1 MRTEALFA
9 WITERH
15 AIYEAKNAGYPKPWT
30 EDPILQAYRFCNVY
44 RELDKVT
51 RWIAEHWRDTHYD
64 SPEVWFAMTVAR
76 LVNWPDTLEELGYPV
91 PFDPMHFIE
100 VLERRKQAK
109 EKVFTGVYIVPAKAG
124 FASKARYIA
133 SEVLNPMW
141 CQRNDITESAHSLA
155 DFHAQLTKYNGMG
168 SFLAGQVV
176 CDTKYTK
183 LLVNSVDWA
192 DWACS
197 GPGSKRG
204 LNRVMNYPVD
214 QVGRSRCG
222 WTPCSICG
230 DRSNLWSPT
239 WVCRK
244 STCRTSRIVFVN
256 SINTSGYGWGRVSH
270 ATVIRANPRGTSERT
285 AVRQEA

>member
-30 EDPILQAYRFCNVY
+30 EDPILRAYRFCNVY

-51 RWIAEHWRDTHYD
+51 QWIAKHWREPHIDD
-64 SPEVWFAMTVAR
+64 EDVWFAMTVAR

-91 PFDPMHFIE
+91 PFDPTHFIN
-100 VLERRKQAK
+100 VLERRKLAK
-109 EKVFTGVYIVPAKAG
+109 EKAFTGVYIVPAKAG
-124 FASKARYIA
+124 FSSKAKYLA

-141 CQRNDITESAHSLA
+141 CQRNDITESAYSLA
-155 DFHAQLTKYNGMG
+155 DFHKQLMKYNGMG

-176 CDTKYTK
+176 CDTKYTR
-183 LLVNSVDWA
+183 LLADSVDWT

-204 LNRVMNYPVD
+204 LNRVMERPVD
-214 QVGRSRCG
+214 QVWQESMWLDTMLDLRRQ
-222 WTPCSICG
+222 
-230 DRSNLWSPT
+230 
-239 WVCRK
+239 
-244 STCRTSRIVFVN
+244 
-256 SINTSGYGWGRVSH
+256 INPMVAEAGMPEIHMQDLQNCLCEFDKYERVRLGEGKPRNGYPGLR
-270 ATVIRANPRGTSERT
+270 
-285 AVRQEA
+285 

>member
-1 MRTEALFA
+1 MRTEALFM
-9 WITERH
+9 WIAERH
-15 AIYEAKNAGYPKPWT
+15 SIYLKKEAGEPKPWT
-30 EDPILQAYRFCNVY
+30 TDSILQRYRFCNSY

-51 RWIAEHWRDTHYD
+51 QWIAEHWRDNHYD
-64 SPEVWFAMTVAR
+64 NPEVWFAMTVAR

-124 FASKARYIA
+124 FSSKAKYLA

-141 CQRNDITESAHSLA
+141 CQRNDITESARTLA
-155 DFHAQLTKYNGMG
+155 EFHEQLMKYNGMG

-176 CDTKYTK
+176 CDTKYTS
-183 LLVNSVDWA
+183 LLKNSVDWW

-204 LNRVMNYPVD
+204 LNRVMNYPVNQSWQGSMWSD
-214 QVGRSRCG
+214 TMSDLRRQIKPLITEVGMPEIHMQDLQNCL
-222 WTPCSICG
+222 CEF
-230 DRSNLWSPT
+230 D
-239 WVCRK
+239 K
-244 STCRTSRIVFVN
+244 
-256 SINTSGYGWGRVSH
+256 YERV
-270 ATVIRANPRGTSERT
+270 RLGEGKPRNNYAGLS
-285 AVRQEA
+285 

>member
-1 MRTEALFA
+1 MRTEALFM
-9 WITERH
+9 WIAERH
-15 AIYEAKNAGYPKPWT
+15 SIYLKKEAGEPKPWT
-30 EDPILQAYRFCNVY
+30 TDSILQRYRFCNSY

-51 RWIAEHWRDTHYD
+51 QWIAEHWRDNHYD
-64 SPEVWFAMTVAR
+64 NPEVWFAMTVAR

-214 QVGRSRCG
+214 QSWQESMWLDTMLDLRRQIKPLVANVGMQEIHMQDLQNCLCEFDKYERVRLG
-222 WTPCSICG
+222 EGKP
-230 DRSNLWSPT
+230 RN
-239 WVCRK
+239 
-244 STCRTSRIVFVN
+244 
-256 SINTSGYGWGRVSH
+256 GYPGK
-270 ATVIRANPRGTSERT
+270 P
-285 AVRQEA
+285 